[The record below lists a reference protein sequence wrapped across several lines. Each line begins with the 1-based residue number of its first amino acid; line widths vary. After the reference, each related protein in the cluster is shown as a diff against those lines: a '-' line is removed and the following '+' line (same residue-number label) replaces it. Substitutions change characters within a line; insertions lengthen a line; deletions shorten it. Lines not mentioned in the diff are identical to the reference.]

1 MTKTIPK
8 KKKCKKA
15 KWSSEEVLQI
25 AKKRNEVKGKEE
37 RERYTQKNRIPE
49 NSKERQNSLL
59 TEENNRMGK
68 TRDLFKKTGDI
79 KETFHARLGMI
90 KDRNSK
96 DLTEAEEIKKR

>member
-37 RERYTQKNRIPE
+37 RERYTQLNAVFQRTARRNEKAFFNGQCKEIEGKNR
-49 NSKERQNSLL
+49 
-59 TEENNRMGK
+59 M
-68 TRDLFKKTGDI
+68 
-79 KETFHARLGMI
+79 A
-90 KDRNSK
+90 
-96 DLTEAEEIKKR
+96 